1 MSARPALTLRL
12 LPGTFAVCRLPPE
25 APDPEWARGVF
36 VSVTRTREELSVVC
50 EENCVPQGVHRQ
62 GDYACLVVAGPLDF
76 ALTGV
81 MASLAGPLAE
91 AGISIFPLGTYDTD
105 YVFVRRNET
114 LRAIA
119 ALQEVGHE
127 VLDQA

>member
-25 APDPEWARGVF
+25 APDPEWAKGEF
-36 VSVTRTREELSVVC
+36 VSITRTRQEVSVVC
-50 EENCVPQGVHRQ
+50 EEKNVPEGVVRQ
-62 GDYACLVVAGPLDF
+62 GDFACLVVAGPLDF

-81 MASLAGPLAE
+81 MASLAGPLAD

-114 LRAIA
+114 QRAIA
-119 ALQEVGHE
+119 ALEEVGNK
-127 VLDQA
+127 VLSQT

>member
-12 LPGTFAVCRLPPE
+12 LPGTYAVCRLPPE
-25 APDPEWARGVF
+25 TPDPEWAKGEF
-36 VSVTRTREELSVVC
+36 VSFTRTCQEVSVVC
-50 EENCVPQGVHRQ
+50 EEKCVPEGAQRQ
-62 GDYACLVVAGPLDF
+62 GDFACLVVAGPLDF

-81 MASLAGPLAE
+81 MASLAGPLAD

-114 LRAIA
+114 QRAIA
-119 ALQEVGHE
+119 ALEGVGHKILE
-127 VLDQA
+127 EA